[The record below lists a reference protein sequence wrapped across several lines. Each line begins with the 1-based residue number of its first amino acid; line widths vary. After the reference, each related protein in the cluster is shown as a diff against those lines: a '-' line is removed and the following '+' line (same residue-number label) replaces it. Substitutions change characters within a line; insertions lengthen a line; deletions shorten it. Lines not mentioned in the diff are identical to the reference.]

1 MSDRHPL
8 ILLTNDDGYLAEG
21 LNHLMMALLK
31 ISEVVVVA
39 PDRPRSSISN
49 AVTLHKPLR
58 VECIRAGEGYIV
70 YSCNGTPAD
79 CVALGVR
86 VLCPRTPN
94 LVISGINDGENVG
107 DDVIYSG
114 TVAAAMEGA
123 VHGITS
129 FAISIAT
136 LNSTSKQ
143 FHYETACEVA
153 VRLSQYLLREQLP
166 MDSLLNVNVPN
177 LPLSEIKGVAITSRG
192 RKRYVGD
199 LEMRY
204 DPQGR
209 PYYWRGSERPVIE
222 NVDGTDVSAIVN
234 GYISITPLQTDNTNF
249 RLLPILAE
257 RFKNLLQSSL

>member
-1 MSDRHPL
+1 MLNKRPL
-8 ILLTNDDGYLAEG
+8 ILVTNDDGYLAEG
-21 LNHLMMALLK
+21 LNHLVAALLK
-31 ISEVVVVA
+31 TAEVVAVA

-58 VECIRAGEGYIV
+58 VECVRKEEMCTV

-86 VLCPRTPN
+86 ALCPRVPD
-94 LVISGINDGENVG
+94 LIVSGINEGENVG

-123 VHGITS
+123 MHGITS

-136 LNSTSKQ
+136 LNPQSQKL
-143 FHYETACEVA
+143 HYETACEVA
-153 VRLSQYLLREQLP
+153 VRLSQYLLKEGLP
-166 MDSLLNVNVPN
+166 PDSLLNVNVPN
-177 LPLSEIKGVAITSRG
+177 LPLSEVKGVAITSRG
-192 RKRYVGD
+192 RKRYVGE

-209 PYYWRGSERPVIE
+209 PYYWRGSECPVIE
-222 NVDGTDVSAIVN
+222 SVDGTDVSALME

-249 RLLPILAE
+249 KLLPLLKE
-257 RFKNLLQSSL
+257 RLKNLL